1 MATKTALFNTEKM
14 IFWIAN
20 MFMQDPIHDFLKLK
34 ERPKLALSNSPK
46 TYQKYAKSGKS
57 PTNSPISPF
66 TFPGYEG
73 GGTSKSGGG
82 LAKGCSDFIECLIQM
97 PPSIKLGFYV
107 KLVDDIKN
115 GVKSISEL
123 NRLMTVL
130 GEENY
135 YDLLN
140 IYNTYKLLS
149 KLNGQ
154 CNLMNF
160 PKFFVEHNRLSSGQ
174 QSGACEGFE
183 TLIFDTDRINE
194 MYDEMGQGPTVE
206 INYGRAVFFH
216 GDIFKTTEVID
227 IDSEKRGQLSSSL
240 TGRQSLLNFYI
251 QLSNEWGPT
260 NIYIIGIV
268 DDMGK
273 LERIDSLKVESVIFG
288 GGIASYEANTANFL
302 FQDEGSQ
309 DQVGKVYSKTMIQ
322 CNTQEQ
328 LSAWILYNYSPTTI
342 RNQIFNTYTYIKTIY
357 NEVPTIFKVLEK
369 YTYTYIK
376 TIYNEV
382 PTIFKVLEKNEGSP
396 QIFTLM
402 EVDKEQPQIFQNV
415 QLSEDQYIYVNS
427 MGVEIDPNEGS
438 PQIFTLMEVDEE
450 QPQIFQNVQLSEDQ
464 YIYVNSMGV
473 EIDPIEKRTDCDLRE
488 DNDIKKCSDDDS
500 DEEEESGM
508 GSQFGNPNEVKS
520 MADHDAEYLQST
532 GQMSPNNTGPFQFGN
547 TGPFQFGQ
555 GGRKKTRKKGKKNIN
570 KKTKRKYK

>member
-66 TFPGYEG
+66 TFPGYGG

-115 GVKSISEL
+115 GVKPISEL

-154 CNLMNF
+154 CDLMNF
-160 PKFFVEHNRLSSGQ
+160 PKFFVEDGRLSSGQ

-183 TLIFDTDRINE
+183 TLIFDTDRIKE
-194 MYDEMGQGPTVE
+194 MYDEMRQGPTVE

-216 GDIFKTTEVID
+216 GDIFKISEVIN
-227 IDSEKRGQLSSSL
+227 IDTIDTKKRRQLSSSL

-309 DQVGKVYSKTMIQ
+309 DQVGRVYSKTMIQ

-369 YTYTYIK
+369 
-376 TIYNEV
+376 
-382 PTIFKVLEKNEGSP
+382 
-396 QIFTLM
+396 
-402 EVDKEQPQIFQNV
+402 
-415 QLSEDQYIYVNS
+415 
-427 MGVEIDPNEGS
+427 
-438 PQIFTLMEVDEE
+438 
-450 QPQIFQNVQLSEDQ
+450 
-464 YIYVNSMGV
+464 
-473 EIDPIEKRTDCDLRE
+473 
-488 DNDIKKCSDDDS
+488 
-500 DEEEESGM
+500 
-508 GSQFGNPNEVKS
+508 
-520 MADHDAEYLQST
+520 
-532 GQMSPNNTGPFQFGN
+532 
-547 TGPFQFGQ
+547 
-555 GGRKKTRKKGKKNIN
+555 NI
-570 KKTKRKYK
+570 